1 MDNAQP
7 KRAKDNLLVV
17 DDDLSARQTMEAFLT
32 REGYEVR
39 CAPNGQMAL
48 IKSVNYNFST
58 TFDSLIDRHS
68 HTGDGTNQ
76 GQLTSAVITPERQ

>member
-7 KRAKDNLLVV
+7 KRAKGNLPVV
-17 DDDLSARQTMEAFLT
+17 DGDLSARQTMEAFLT

-48 IKSVNYNFST
+48 MKSGEVVDF
-58 TFDSLIDRHS
+58 
-68 HTGDGTNQ
+68 G
-76 GQLTSAVITPERQ
+76 